1 MTRLLTSLAL
11 AALFLG
17 TRCSIAAQAPAA
29 PPLVVF
35 LGDSLTA
42 GLGLAEAQ
50 AYPALVA
57 RALEAK
63 GTPIRVVNAGVSG
76 DTSAGGL
83 RRADWVLKQKPQIL
97 VLALGANDG
106 LRGVPVEDT
115 EKNLR
120 AIIAK
125 GKATGARVLFCGILV
140 PTNYGPDYGK
150 RFAEMFPRVARDTG
164 VAFLPFLLEGVAGK
178 PELNQRDGVH
188 PNARGQEIL
197 AKSMIQALQP
207 LLSTP

>member
-1 MTRLLTSLAL
+1 MRSLAL
-11 AALFLG
+11 LVLLLATPAP
-17 TRCSIAAQAPAA
+17 AQAPA
-29 PPLVVF
+29 PLVVF

-57 RALEAK
+57 RELAAK

-120 AIIAK
+120 AIVAK
-125 GKATGARVLFCGILV
+125 GKAAGARVLFCGILV
-140 PTNYGPDYGK
+140 PTNYGPDYSK

-188 PNARGQEIL
+188 PNAKGQEIL

-207 LLSTP
+207 LLSAP

>member
-1 MTRLLTSLAL
+1 MTRALTVLAL
-11 AALFLG
+11 LLAAAAAPAA
-17 TRCSIAAQAPAA
+17 SAQAPA
-29 PPLVVF
+29 PLVVF

-50 AYPALVA
+50 AYPALVGRELA
-57 RALEAK
+57 SK

-125 GKATGARVLFCGILV
+125 GKAAGARVLFCGILV

-150 RFAEMFPRVARDTG
+150 RFAAMFPRVARDTG
-164 VAFLPFLLEGVAGK
+164 VAFLPFLLDGVAGK

>member
-1 MTRLLTSLAL
+1 MTRPLAL
-11 AALFLG
+11 LALLAVLLS
-17 TRCSIAAQAPAA
+17 TSAPAESPA
-29 PPLVVF
+29 PLVVF

-42 GLGLAEAQ
+42 GRGLAEAQ

-57 RALEAK
+57 RELASK

-83 RRADWVLKQKPQIL
+83 RRADWVLKQKPQLL

-125 GKATGARVLFCGILV
+125 GKAAGARVLFCGILV
-140 PTNYGPDYGK
+140 PTNYGPDYGR

-178 PELNQRDGVH
+178 PELNQPDGVH

-207 LLSTP
+207 LLSAP